1 MIACSPCDPA
11 VTLHILSAS
20 PYTGSCLDDCR
31 RIATAGDALLLSGD
45 GVYAL
50 RGAARTI
57 LEALRADGVM
67 VQAIAE
73 DCTARGI
80 DDTNTDGIERIDYG
94 GFVDLSVAHEHSVS
108 WF

>member
-1 MIACSPCDPA
+1 M
-11 VTLHILSAS
+11 
-20 PYTGSCLDDCR
+20 
-31 RIATAGDALLLSGD
+31 TAGDALLLSGD

-50 RGAARTI
+50 RGAARTV

-80 DDTNTDGIERIDYG
+80 DDTNADGVKRIDYG
-94 GFVDLSVAHEHSVS
+94 GFVDLAVAHERSVS